1 MILLANHS
9 VTKVRKIPIESHSLT
24 LTERSST
31 ASIVPADMTGIEVG
45 SWMMDDT
52 NPGSGI
58 VWRAIS
64 VSTAYHTET
73 PTIQLEHIINTLR
86 DRIMFGEHK
95 AGTAVEA
102 INMIL
107 GFQSDWVLGGCDYV
121 VSNPYKF
128 DGETLFDALETVSNS
143 LTDSYWEYDTTV
155 YPFRLYIRRK
165 SAAVGTRMR
174 AGRNLR
180 TISRKIDRSPM
191 YTRFYPI
198 GKDDLH
204 LSTNCV
210 EKNTTIYDVVEKV
223 ETDTSIDNESEL
235 LRWATER
242 LDMHAQPVVTID
254 VEGIELADA
263 TGESLDKMVLGAVCE
278 IPLPEYNTTI
288 SERITSLSYQDKVH
302 SPELVKIQL
311 SNARADTRR
320 ITDII
325 ASAIKNGS
333 SGRGG
338 RTGAKQ
344 QKEDHAWFEDTN
356 QHVSMCAIGI
366 IGVDAQGKPNW
377 TRMSTLEVNEN
388 GIYGEVKSVQNDVTI
403 SKTRIEQTEN
413 SIGQF
418 VEAVGA
424 DGKITAA
431 SIKMAING
439 DKSSIKLSA
448 DQISLSGDTTI
459 NDIFSVSGGRIIA
472 RKPIQFGVNGEYAY
486 IGSSGVM
493 TPALNL
499 QSSSGQGVTLKAG
512 DVQEMITKAKVE
524 NGKLYLYPKN
534 NPSKPITFSRAT
546 TLSGRWS
553 GDERG
558 TVAEFQC
565 QTDDASI
572 PGLSTWITLS
582 SSGTTVYAKD
592 HEGNTR
598 ASLDTGGSGYT
609 YTLFGRFTRYGTV
622 SVEGETYMAY
632 ITKDTSASAS
642 NLALYRRN

>member
-95 AGTAVEA
+95 AGTAVAA

-107 GFQSDWVLGGCDYV
+107 GFQSDWVLGGCDYD

-143 LTDSYWEYDTTV
+143 LADSYWEYDTTV

-180 TISRKIDRSPM
+180 TVSRKIDRSPM

-431 SIKMAING
+431 SIVASVNNSGSNVTISA
-439 DKSSIKLSA
+439 DHIKLDGNVNLNSVMSVRDRRVTITRPLDVQNRIRCNELA
-448 DQISLSGDTTI
+448 IYNGRVVI
-459 NDIFSVSGGRIIA
+459 NDASDSMIKSITHNTSTNTLTITNFR
-472 RKPIQFGVNGEYAY
+472 GEV
-486 IGSSGVM
+486 I
-493 TPALNL
+493 NF
-499 QSSSGQGVTLKAG
+499 K
-512 DVQEMITKAKVE
+512 K
-524 NGKLYLYPKN
+524 
-534 NPSKPITFSRAT
+534 AT

-592 HEGNTR
+592 QEGITR